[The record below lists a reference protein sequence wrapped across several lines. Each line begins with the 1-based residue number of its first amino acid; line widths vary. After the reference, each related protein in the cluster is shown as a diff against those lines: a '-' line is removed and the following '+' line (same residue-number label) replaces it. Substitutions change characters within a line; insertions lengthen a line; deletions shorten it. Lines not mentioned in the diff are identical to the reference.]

1 MKLKA
6 IILLLVILASLITP
20 LSISITPAKKGTYI
34 INLDLCKTPNAF
46 SVNGDHLYI
55 TLLNDHIMYY
65 PCCEFYKTS
74 NPVFSP
80 LLLPFRLERP
90 PRV

>member
-1 MKLKA
+1 MKFKA

-20 LSISITPAKKGTYI
+20 LSINIAPAKKGVFI
-34 INLDLCKTPNAF
+34 VNLDLCKTPNAF
-46 SVNGDHLYI
+46 SVNGDHQYI
-55 TLLNDHIMYY
+55 TLLDEHIMYY
-65 PCCEFYKTS
+65 PCCEFHKIST
-74 NPVFSP
+74 PVFNA